1 MSNRVAAFVFFA
13 GMTLVGVE
21 MGQHEDDGSLLVLQ
35 HMDDLRRDHPEVS
48 EECIVVAANIKAGKY
63 DDVQH
68 MMVTHGRCATRL
80 VGLRVTT
87 HYSGN

>member
-1 MSNRVAAFVFFA
+1 MSNKVAAFVFFA
-13 GMTLVGVE
+13 GMALVGVE

-35 HMDDLRRDHPEVS
+35 HMDDLRRDNPEVD
-48 EECIVVAANIKAGKY
+48 EPCIVVAANIKAGKY
-63 DDVQH
+63 NDVQH

-87 HYSGN
+87 DYRG